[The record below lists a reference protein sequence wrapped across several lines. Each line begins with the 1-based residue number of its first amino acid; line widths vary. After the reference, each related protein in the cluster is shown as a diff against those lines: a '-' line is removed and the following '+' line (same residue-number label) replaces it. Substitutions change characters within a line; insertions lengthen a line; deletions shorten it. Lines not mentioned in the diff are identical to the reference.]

1 MKDKTFQGAFEL
13 LTTPKEYL
21 LCGVILSLLL
31 ALNLYLEYLNYQKL
45 DFSKPTSLN
54 AQILLQYPK
63 TKDQKTYFVLKL
75 QSKGM
80 IFYATIKEPLKN
92 LQYRYAQFFGKI
104 KPCSFLESLK
114 SCFFQ
119 TYSFSLTRKQDF
131 KSHVRRFIDSA
142 HSSALVGNLY
152 RALFIGDSLN
162 KDLRDRANAL
172 GINHLLA
179 ISGFHLGILSASVY
193 FLFSLFYTPLQ
204 KRYFPYRNA
213 FYDIGVLVWV
223 FLLGYLL
230 LLDFLPSFFRA
241 FLMGLLGFLACFFGV
256 RLLSFKLL
264 ILACCIAIA
273 LLPKLLFSVGF
284 LLSVCGVWYIFLFL
298 KHTQAFFKTS
308 SFLVRSFQIISLS
321 VLVFLNMLII
331 AHAFFPMFSPYQ
343 LFSIPLGL
351 IFIVFF
357 PLSLFLHA
365 VGLGSLLDSILNMP
379 LTIPTIS
386 VFSPLWL
393 LGVHLFLTILSVRF
407 FKVYLSMNVLSAGF
421 FLYCCYQYIIM
432 PSLMPSLIVG

>member
-1 MKDKTFQGAFEL
+1 M
-13 LTTPKEYL
+13 
-21 LCGVILSLLL
+21 CGVFLNLLL
-31 ALNLYLEYLNYQKL
+31 AINLYLEYLNHQKL

-80 IFYATIKEPLKN
+80 IFYTTIKEPLKN
-92 LQYRYAQFFGKI
+92 LQYRHAQFFGKI
-104 KPCSFLESLK
+104 KSCSFLESLK

-119 TYSFSLTRKQDF
+119 TYSFSLTRKHNF
-131 KSHVRRFIDSA
+131 KSRLRHFIDSA
-142 HSSALVGNLY
+142 HSNALVGNLY

-264 ILACCIAIA
+264 VLACCIAIA
-273 LLPKLLFSVGF
+273 LLPKLLFNVGF
-284 LLSVCGVWYIFLFL
+284 LFSVCGVWYIFLFL

-308 SFLVRSFQIISLS
+308 SFLMRSLQAISLS
-321 VLVFLNMLII
+321 ALVFLNMLIV

-365 VGLGSLLDSILNMP
+365 VGLGSLLDYILSMP

-386 VFSPLWL
+386 IPSPLWL
-393 LGVHLFLTILSVRF
+393 LGVHLFLTILSARF
-407 FKVYLSMNVLSAGF
+407 FKVYLSMNILSMGF

-432 PSLMPSLIVG
+432 PSLIVG

>member
-80 IFYATIKEPLKN
+80 IFYTTIKEPLKN

-131 KSHVRRFIDSA
+131 KSHVRHFIDSA

-179 ISGFHLGILSASVY
+179 ISGFHLGILSVSVY

-308 SFLVRSFQIISLS
+308 SFLVRSFQVISLS

-331 AHAFFPMFSPYQ
+331 VHAFFPMFSPYQ

-365 VGLGSLLDSILNMP
+365 VGLGSLLDPILNMP
-379 LTIPTIS
+379 LMIPTIFVS
-386 VFSPLWL
+386 SPLWL

-432 PSLMPSLIVG
+432 PSLIVG

>member
-13 LTTPKEYL
+13 LATPKEYL
-21 LCGVILSLLL
+21 WCGVFLSLLL
-31 ALNLYLEYLNYQKL
+31 AINLYLEYLNYQKL

-80 IFYATIKEPLKN
+80 IFYTTIKEPLKN
-92 LQYRYAQFFGKI
+92 LQYRHAQFFGRI
-104 KPCSFLESLK
+104 KSCSFLESLK

-119 TYSFSLTRKQDF
+119 TYSFSLMRKQDF
-131 KSHVRRFIDSA
+131 KSYWRHFIDST
-142 HSSALVGNLY
+142 HSNALVGNLY

-162 KDLRDRANAL
+162 KDLRDKANAL

-256 RLLSFKLL
+256 RILSFKLL
-264 ILACCIAIA
+264 VLACCIAIA

-298 KHTQAFFKTS
+298 KHTQIFFKDS
-308 SFLVRSFQIISLS
+308 SFFKRSFQAIILS
-321 VLVFLNMLII
+321 VLVFLNMLIV

-365 VGLGSLLDSILNMP
+365 VGLGSLLDPILNMP
-379 LTIPTIS
+379 LTIPTIF

-393 LGVHLFLTILSVRF
+393 LGVHLFLTILSARF

-432 PSLMPSLIVG
+432 PSLIVG

>member
-13 LTTPKEYL
+13 LATPKEYL
-21 LCGVILSLLL
+21 WCGVVLSLLL
-31 ALNLYLEYLNYQKL
+31 AINLYLEYLNYQKL

-80 IFYATIKEPLKN
+80 IFYTTIKEPLKN
-92 LQYRYAQFFGKI
+92 LQYRHAQFFGKI
-104 KPCSFLESLK
+104 KSCSFLESLK

-119 TYSFSLTRKQDF
+119 TYSFSLTRKHNF
-131 KSHVRRFIDSA
+131 KSHLRHFIDSV
-142 HSSALVGNLY
+142 HSNALVGNLY

-179 ISGFHLGILSASVY
+179 ISGFHLGILSMSVY

-204 KRYFPYRNA
+204 KHYFPYRNA

-256 RLLSFKLL
+256 RILSFKLL
-264 ILACCIAIA
+264 VLACCIAIA

-298 KHTQAFFKTS
+298 KHTQIFFKDS
-308 SFLVRSFQIISLS
+308 SFWMRSFQAIALS
-321 VLVFLNMLII
+321 VLVFLNMLIV

-365 VGLGSLLDSILNMP
+365 VGLGSLLDNVLSMP

-386 VFSPLWL
+386 VPSPLWL
-393 LGVHLFLTILSVRF
+393 LGAHLFLTILSVRF

-432 PSLMPSLIVG
+432 PSSIVG

>member
-1 MKDKTFQGAFEL
+1 MKDKTFKGAFEL

-21 LCGVILSLLL
+21 WCGVILSLLL
-31 ALNLYLEYLNYQKL
+31 SLNLYLEYLNYQKL

-54 AQILLQYPK
+54 AQILLQYSK

-80 IFYATIKEPLKN
+80 FFYTTIREPLKN
-92 LQYRYAQFFGKI
+92 LQYRHAQFFGRI
-104 KPCSFLESLK
+104 KPCPFLESLK

-131 KSHVRRFIDSA
+131 KSHLRHFIDSA
-142 HSSALVGNLY
+142 HSNALAGNLY

-172 GINHLLA
+172 GVNHLLA
-179 ISGFHLGILSASVY
+179 ISGFHLGILSMSVY

-256 RLLSFKLL
+256 RILSFKLL

-308 SFLVRSFQIISLS
+308 SFLMRSFQAISLS
-321 VLVFLNMLII
+321 ALVFLNMLII

-351 IFIVFF
+351 MFIVFF

-365 VGLGSLLDSILNMP
+365 VGLGSLLDRILNMP
-379 LTIPTIS
+379 LAIPTIFVS
-386 VFSPLWL
+386 SPLWL
-393 LGVHLFLTILSVRF
+393 LGVHLFLTILSARF
-407 FKVYLSMNVLSAGF
+407 FKVYLSMNVLSMGF

-432 PSLMPSLIVG
+432 PSLIVG

>member
-13 LTTPKEYL
+13 LATPKEYL
-21 LCGVILSLLL
+21 WCGVFLSLLL
-31 ALNLYLEYLNYQKL
+31 AINLYLEYLNYQKL

-54 AQILLQYPK
+54 AQISLQYPK

-75 QSKGM
+75 QSNGM
-80 IFYATIKEPLKN
+80 IFYTTIKEPLKN
-92 LQYRYAQFFGKI
+92 LQYRHAQFFGKI
-104 KPCSFLESLK
+104 KSCSFLESLK

-119 TYSFSLTRKQDF
+119 TYSFSLMRKHNF
-131 KSHVRRFIDSA
+131 KSHVRHFIDSA

-179 ISGFHLGILSASVY
+179 ISGFHLGILSVSVY

-298 KHTQAFFKTS
+298 KHTQIFFKTS
-308 SFLVRSFQIISLS
+308 SFLMRFFQAIALS

-365 VGLGSLLDSILNMP
+365 VGLGSLLDHILSMP
-379 LTIPTIS
+379 LAIPTIS

-393 LGVHLFLTILSVRF
+393 LGAHLFLTILSARF

-432 PSLMPSLIVG
+432 PSLIVG

>member
-92 LQYRYAQFFGKI
+92 IQYRYAQFFGKI

-131 KSHVRRFIDSA
+131 KSHVRHFIDSA

-264 ILACCIAIA
+264 TLACCIAIA

-308 SFLVRSFQIISLS
+308 SFLVRSFQVISLS
-321 VLVFLNMLII
+321 ALVFLNMLII

-351 IFIVFF
+351 IFIMFF
-357 PLSLFLHA
+357 PLSLLLHA

-386 VFSPLWL
+386 VSSPLWL
-393 LGVHLFLTILSVRF
+393 LGVHLFLTILSARF

-432 PSLMPSLIVG
+432 PSLIVG

>member
-31 ALNLYLEYLNYQKL
+31 AINLYLEYLNYQKL
-45 DFSKPTSLN
+45 DFSKPTSLS

-80 IFYATIKEPLKN
+80 IFYTTIKEPLKN
-92 LQYRYAQFFGKI
+92 LQYRHAQFFGRI
-104 KPCSFLESLK
+104 KFCSFLESLK

-119 TYSFSLTRKQDF
+119 TYSFSLTRKQDL
-131 KSHVRRFIDSA
+131 KSHWRHFIDSA
-142 HSSALVGNLY
+142 HSSALAGNLY

-179 ISGFHLGILSASVY
+179 ISGFHLGILSVSVY

-213 FYDIGVLVWV
+213 FYDIGVLMWV

-264 ILACCIAIA
+264 VLACCIAIA

-298 KHTQAFFKTS
+298 KHTEIFFKTS
-308 SFLVRSFQIISLS
+308 SFLMRSLQAISLS

-357 PLSLFLHA
+357 PLSLLLHA
-365 VGLGSLLDSILNMP
+365 VGLGSLLDRILNMP
-379 LTIPTIS
+379 LAIPTIS
-386 VFSPLWL
+386 VPSPLWL
-393 LGVHLFLTILSVRF
+393 LGAHLFLTILSARF

-432 PSLMPSLIVG
+432 PSLIVG

>member
-21 LCGVILSLLL
+21 WCGVFLSLLL
-31 ALNLYLEYLNYQKL
+31 AINLYLEYLNYQKL

-80 IFYATIKEPLKN
+80 IFYTTIKEPLKN
-92 LQYRYAQFFGKI
+92 LQYRHAQFFGRI
-104 KPCSFLESLK
+104 KSCSFLESLK

-119 TYSFSLTRKQDF
+119 TYSFSLTRKHNF
-131 KSHVRRFIDSA
+131 KSHVRHFIDSV
-142 HSSALVGNLY
+142 HSNALVGNLY

-264 ILACCIAIA
+264 VLACCIAIA

-298 KHTQAFFKTS
+298 KHTQIFFKTS
-308 SFLVRSFQIISLS
+308 SFLARSFQVISLS
-321 VLVFLNMLII
+321 TLVFLNMLII
-331 AHAFFPMFSPYQ
+331 VHAFFPMFSPYQ

-357 PLSLFLHA
+357 PLSLLLHA
-365 VGLGSLLDSILNMP
+365 VGLGSLLDHILSMP

-386 VFSPLWL
+386 IPSPLWL
-393 LGVHLFLTILSVRF
+393 LGAHLFLTILSVRF

-432 PSLMPSLIVG
+432 PSLIVG

>member
-1 MKDKTFQGAFEL
+1 MF
-13 LTTPKEYL
+13 
-21 LCGVILSLLL
+21 LSLLL
-31 ALNLYLEYLNYQKL
+31 AINLYLEYLNYQKL

-63 TKDQKTYFVLKL
+63 IKDQKTYFVLKL
-75 QSKGM
+75 QSKNM
-80 IFYATIKEPLKN
+80 IFYTTIKEPLKD
-92 LQYRYAQFFGKI
+92 LQYRHAQFFGKI
-104 KPCSFLESLK
+104 KFCSFLESLK

-119 TYSFSLTRKQDF
+119 TYSFSLTRKHNF
-131 KSHVRRFIDSA
+131 KSHLRHFIDSA
-142 HSSALVGNLY
+142 HSNALVGNLY
-152 RALFIGDSLN
+152 RALFIGDNLN

-256 RLLSFKLL
+256 RILSFKLL

-298 KHTQAFFKTS
+298 KHTQIFFKDS
-308 SFLVRSFQIISLS
+308 SFFKRSFQAIILS
-321 VLVFLNMLII
+321 VLVFLNMLIV

-365 VGLGSLLDSILNMP
+365 VGLGSLLDHFLSMP

-386 VFSPLWL
+386 VSSPLWL
-393 LGVHLFLTILSVRF
+393 LGAHLFLTILSTRF
-407 FKVYLSMNVLSAGF
+407 FKVYLSMNVLSMGF

-432 PSLMPSLIVG
+432 PSLIVG

>member
-21 LCGVILSLLL
+21 LCGVFLSLLL
-31 ALNLYLEYLNYQKL
+31 TLNLYLEYLNYQKL
-45 DFSKPTSLN
+45 DFSKPTSLS

-75 QSKGM
+75 QSKNM
-80 IFYATIKEPLKN
+80 IFYTTIKEPLKN
-92 LQYRYAQFFGKI
+92 LQYRHAQFFGKI
-104 KPCSFLESLK
+104 KSCSFLESLK

-131 KSHVRRFIDSA
+131 KSHLRHFIDSA
-142 HSSALVGNLY
+142 HSNALVGNLY

-256 RLLSFKLL
+256 RILSFKLL

-298 KHTQAFFKTS
+298 KHTQIFFKDS
-308 SFLVRSFQIISLS
+308 SFLMRSFQAIALS

-365 VGLGSLLDSILNMP
+365 VGLGSLLDHILSMP

-386 VFSPLWL
+386 VSSPLWL
-393 LGVHLFLTILSVRF
+393 LGVHLFLTILSARF
-407 FKVYLSMNVLSAGF
+407 FKVYLSMNVLSVGF

-432 PSLMPSLIVG
+432 PSSIVG

>member
-13 LTTPKEYL
+13 LSTPKEYL
-21 LCGVILSLLL
+21 WCGVFLSLLL
-31 ALNLYLEYLNYQKL
+31 AINLYLEYLNYQKL

-80 IFYATIKEPLKN
+80 IFYTTIKEPLKN
-92 LQYRYAQFFGKI
+92 LQYRHAHFFGRI
-104 KPCSFLESLK
+104 KSCSFLESLK

-131 KSHVRRFIDSA
+131 KSHVRHFIDSA
-142 HSSALVGNLY
+142 HSNALVGNLY

-162 KDLRDRANAL
+162 KDLRDKANAL

-179 ISGFHLGILSASVY
+179 ISGFHLGILSVSVY

-241 FLMGLLGFLACFFGV
+241 FLMGLLGFLACFFGI

-298 KHTQAFFKTS
+298 KHTQIFFKNS
-308 SFLVRSFQIISLS
+308 SFLMRSFQAIILS

-331 AHAFFPMFSPYQ
+331 VHAFFPMFSPYQ

-365 VGLGSLLDSILNMP
+365 VGLGSLLDHILSMP

-386 VFSPLWL
+386 VSSPLWL
-393 LGVHLFLTILSVRF
+393 LGVHLFLTILSTRF

-432 PSLMPSLIVG
+432 PSLIVG

>member
-13 LTTPKEYL
+13 LTTPKEYSW
-21 LCGVILSLLL
+21 CGVVLSLLL
-31 ALNLYLEYLNYQKL
+31 AINLYLEYLNHQKL

-80 IFYATIKEPLKN
+80 IFYTTIKEPLKN

-131 KSHVRRFIDSA
+131 KSHLRHFIDSA
-142 HSSALVGNLY
+142 HSNALVGNLY

-256 RLLSFKLL
+256 RILSFKLL
-264 ILACCIAIA
+264 VLACCIAIA

-298 KHTQAFFKTS
+298 KHTQIFFKDS
-308 SFLVRSFQIISLS
+308 SFFKRSFQAIALS
-321 VLVFLNMLII
+321 VLVFLNMLIV

-365 VGLGSLLDSILNMP
+365 VGLGSLLDNILSMP

-386 VFSPLWL
+386 VSSPLWL
-393 LGVHLFLTILSVRF
+393 LGAHLFLTILSVRF
-407 FKVYLSMNVLSAGF
+407 FKVYLSMNVLSMGF

-432 PSLMPSLIVG
+432 PSLIVG

>member
-13 LTTPKEYL
+13 LATPKEYL
-21 LCGVILSLLL
+21 VCGVFLSLLL
-31 ALNLYLEYLNYQKL
+31 AINLYLEYLNYQKL

-80 IFYATIKEPLKN
+80 IFYTTIKEPLKN
-92 LQYRYAQFFGKI
+92 LQYRHAHFFGKI
-104 KPCSFLESLK
+104 KSCSFLESLK

-119 TYSFSLTRKQDF
+119 TYSFSLTRKHNF
-131 KSHVRRFIDSA
+131 KSHVRHFIDSA
-142 HSSALVGNLY
+142 HSNALVGNLY

-179 ISGFHLGILSASVY
+179 ISGFHLGILSVSVY

-256 RLLSFKLL
+256 RILSFKLL

-298 KHTQAFFKTS
+298 KHTQIFFKDS
-308 SFLVRSFQIISLS
+308 SFLMRSFQAIVLS
-321 VLVFLNMLII
+321 VLVFFNMLIV
-331 AHAFFPMFSPYQ
+331 AHAFFPIFSPYQ
-343 LFSIPLGL
+343 LFSILLGL

-365 VGLGSLLDSILNMP
+365 VGLGSLLDHFLSMP

-386 VFSPLWL
+386 VPSPLWL
-393 LGVHLFLTILSVRF
+393 LGAHLFLTILSARF

-421 FLYCCYQYIIM
+421 FLYCCHQYIIM
-432 PSLMPSLIVG
+432 PSLIVG

>member
-1 MKDKTFQGAFEL
+1 MKDKTFHGAFEL
-13 LTTPKEYL
+13 LSTPKEYSW
-21 LCGVILSLLL
+21 CGVVLSLLL
-31 ALNLYLEYLNYQKL
+31 AINLYLEYLNYQKL

-80 IFYATIKEPLKN
+80 IFYTTIKEPLKN
-92 LQYRYAQFFGKI
+92 LQYRHAQFFGKI
-104 KPCSFLESLK
+104 KSCSFLESLK

-131 KSHVRRFIDSA
+131 KSHLRHFIDSA
-142 HSSALVGNLY
+142 HSNALVGNLY
-152 RALFIGDSLN
+152 RALFIGDNLN

-256 RLLSFKLL
+256 RILSFKLL

-298 KHTQAFFKTS
+298 KHTQIFFKTS
-308 SFLVRSFQIISLS
+308 SFLRRSFQVISLS
-321 VLVFLNMLII
+321 VLVFLNMLIV

-365 VGLGSLLDSILNMP
+365 VGLGSLLDDILSMP

-386 VFSPLWL
+386 VYSPLWL
-393 LGVHLFLTILSVRF
+393 LGAHLCLTILSARF

-432 PSLMPSLIVG
+432 PSSIVG

>member
-21 LCGVILSLLL
+21 LCGVFLSLLL
-31 ALNLYLEYLNYQKL
+31 AINLYLEYLNYQKL

-80 IFYATIKEPLKN
+80 IFYTTIKEPLKN
-92 LQYRYAQFFGKI
+92 LQYRHAQFFGRI
-104 KPCSFLESLK
+104 KPCFFLESLK

-131 KSHVRRFIDSA
+131 KSHLRHFIDSA

-308 SFLVRSFQIISLS
+308 SFLMRSFQAISLS
-321 VLVFLNMLII
+321 ALVFLNMLII

-357 PLSLFLHA
+357 PLSLLLHA
-365 VGLGSLLDSILNMP
+365 VGLGSLLDRILNMP
-379 LTIPTIS
+379 LAIPTIS
-386 VFSPLWL
+386 IPSPLWL
-393 LGVHLFLTILSVRF
+393 LGVHLFLTILSARF
-407 FKVYLSMNVLSAGF
+407 FKVYLSMNVLSMGF

-432 PSLMPSLIVG
+432 PSLIVG

>member
-13 LTTPKEYL
+13 LVTPKEYL

-31 ALNLYLEYLNYQKL
+31 AFNLYLEYLNYQKL

-80 IFYATIKEPLKN
+80 IFYSTIKEPLKN
-92 LQYRYAQFFGKI
+92 LQYRHAQFFGKI
-104 KPCSFLESLK
+104 KPCFFLESLK

-119 TYSFSLTRKQDF
+119 TYSFSLTRKQDL
-131 KSHVRRFIDSA
+131 KSHWRHFIDSA

-298 KHTQAFFKTS
+298 KHTQTFFKTS
-308 SFLVRSFQIISLS
+308 SFLVRSFQVISLS
-321 VLVFLNMLII
+321 TLVFLNMLII

-351 IFIVFF
+351 IFVVFF

-386 VFSPLWL
+386 VSSPLWL
-393 LGVHLFLTILSVRF
+393 LGAHLFLTILSARF

-432 PSLMPSLIVG
+432 PNLIVG

>member
-31 ALNLYLEYLNYQKL
+31 AFNLYLEYLNYQKL

-80 IFYATIKEPLKN
+80 IFYTTIKEPLKN

-119 TYSFSLTRKQDF
+119 TYSFSLMRKQDF
-131 KSHVRRFIDSA
+131 KSHWRRFIDSA

-308 SFLVRSFQIISLS
+308 SFLARSFQVISLS
-321 VLVFLNMLII
+321 ALVFLNMLII

-365 VGLGSLLDSILNMP
+365 VGLGSLLDPILNMP

-386 VFSPLWL
+386 VSSPLWL
-393 LGVHLFLTILSVRF
+393 LGVHLFLTILSARF
-407 FKVYLSMNVLSAGF
+407 FKVYLSMNILSAGF

-432 PSLMPSLIVG
+432 PSLIVG

>member
-1 MKDKTFQGAFEL
+1 MKDKTFQGAFGL
-13 LTTPKEYL
+13 LSTPKEYL
-21 LCGVILSLLL
+21 WCGVFLSLLL
-31 ALNLYLEYLNYQKL
+31 AINLYLEYLNYQKL

-80 IFYATIKEPLKN
+80 IFYTTIKEPLKN
-92 LQYRYAQFFGKI
+92 LQYRHAQFFGKI
-104 KPCSFLESLK
+104 KFCSFLESLK

-131 KSHVRRFIDSA
+131 KSHARHFIDSA

-162 KDLRDRANAL
+162 KDLRDRANVL

-256 RLLSFKLL
+256 RILSFKLL
-264 ILACCIAIA
+264 VLACCIAIA

-298 KHTQAFFKTS
+298 KHTQIFFKDS
-308 SFLVRSFQIISLS
+308 SFLKRSFQAIVLS

-365 VGLGSLLDSILNMP
+365 VGLGSLLDHFLSMP

-386 VFSPLWL
+386 IPSPLWL
-393 LGVHLFLTILSVRF
+393 LGAHLCLTILSVRF

-432 PSLMPSLIVG
+432 PSSIVG

>member
-31 ALNLYLEYLNYQKL
+31 AFNLYLEYLNYQKL

-80 IFYATIKEPLKN
+80 IFYTTIKEPLKN

-119 TYSFSLTRKQDF
+119 TYSFSLTREQDF
-131 KSHVRRFIDSA
+131 KSHWRRFIDSA

-308 SFLVRSFQIISLS
+308 SFLARSFQVISLS
-321 VLVFLNMLII
+321 ALVFLNMLII

-386 VFSPLWL
+386 VSSPLWL
-393 LGVHLFLTILSVRF
+393 LGVHLFLTILSARF

-432 PSLMPSLIVG
+432 PSLIVG

>member
-1 MKDKTFQGAFEL
+1 M
-13 LTTPKEYL
+13 
-21 LCGVILSLLL
+21 L
-31 ALNLYLEYLNYQKL
+31 AINLYLEYLNYQKL

-75 QSKGM
+75 QSNGM
-80 IFYATIKEPLKN
+80 IFYTTIKEPLKN
-92 LQYRYAQFFGKI
+92 LQYRHAQFFGRI
-104 KPCSFLESLK
+104 KSCSFLESLK

-119 TYSFSLTRKQDF
+119 TYSFSLTRKHNF
-131 KSHVRRFIDSA
+131 KSHLRHFIDSA

-298 KHTQAFFKTS
+298 KHTQIFFKTS
-308 SFLVRSFQIISLS
+308 SFLRRSFQVISLS
-321 VLVFLNMLII
+321 ALVFLNMLII

-365 VGLGSLLDSILNMP
+365 VGLGSLLDHFLSMP

-386 VFSPLWL
+386 VSSPLWL
-393 LGVHLFLTILSVRF
+393 LGAHLFLTILSARF

-432 PSLMPSLIVG
+432 PSSIVS

>member
-13 LTTPKEYL
+13 LSTPKEYL
-21 LCGVILSLLL
+21 WCGVVLSLLL
-31 ALNLYLEYLNYQKL
+31 AINLYLEYLNYQKL

-80 IFYATIKEPLKN
+80 IFYTTIKEPLKD
-92 LQYRYAQFFGKI
+92 LQYRHAQFFGRI
-104 KPCSFLESLK
+104 KSCSFLESLK

-119 TYSFSLTRKQDF
+119 TYSFSLTRQQDF
-131 KSHVRRFIDSA
+131 KSHWRHFIDSA
-142 HSSALVGNLY
+142 HSNALVGNLY

-179 ISGFHLGILSASVY
+179 ISGFHLGILSMSVY

-256 RLLSFKLL
+256 RILSFKLL
-264 ILACCIAIA
+264 VLACCIAIA

-308 SFLVRSFQIISLS
+308 SFLARSFQAISLS
-321 VLVFLNMLII
+321 ALVFLNMLII
-331 AHAFFPMFSPYQ
+331 VHAFFPMFSPYQ

-365 VGLGSLLDSILNMP
+365 VGLGSLLDHILSMP

-386 VFSPLWL
+386 VPSPLWL
-393 LGVHLFLTILSVRF
+393 LGAHLFLTILSVRF

-432 PSLMPSLIVG
+432 PSLIIG

>member
-21 LCGVILSLLL
+21 VCGVILSLLL

-80 IFYATIKEPLKN
+80 IFYSTIKEPLKN

-119 TYSFSLTRKQDF
+119 TYSFSLTRKQDS
-131 KSHVRRFIDSA
+131 KSHVRHLIDSA

-264 ILACCIAIA
+264 TLACCIAIA

-298 KHTQAFFKTS
+298 KHTQIFFKTS
-308 SFLVRSFQIISLS
+308 SFLMRSFQVISLS
-321 VLVFLNMLII
+321 ALIFLNMLII
-331 AHAFFPMFSPYQ
+331 VHAFFPMFSPYQ

-351 IFIVFF
+351 IFVVFF

-393 LGVHLFLTILSVRF
+393 LGVHLFLTILSARF
-407 FKVYLSMNVLSAGF
+407 FKVYVSMNVLSTGF

-432 PSLMPSLIVG
+432 PSSIVG

>member
-21 LCGVILSLLL
+21 WCGVFLSLLL
-31 ALNLYLEYLNYQKL
+31 AINLYLEYLNYQKL

-80 IFYATIKEPLKN
+80 IFYTTIKEPLKN
-92 LQYRYAQFFGKI
+92 LQYRHAQFFGRI
-104 KPCSFLESLK
+104 KPCFFLESLK

-131 KSHVRRFIDSA
+131 KSHLRHFIDST
-142 HSSALVGNLY
+142 HSSALAGNLY

-179 ISGFHLGILSASVY
+179 ISGFHLGILSISVY

-308 SFLVRSFQIISLS
+308 SFLMRSFQAISLS
-321 VLVFLNMLII
+321 ALVFLNMLII

-357 PLSLFLHA
+357 PLSLLLHA
-365 VGLGSLLDSILNMP
+365 VGLGSLLDHILNMP
-379 LTIPTIS
+379 LAIPTIS
-386 VFSPLWL
+386 VPSPLWL
-393 LGVHLFLTILSVRF
+393 LGAHLFLTILSTRF

-432 PSLMPSLIVG
+432 PSLIVG

>member
-1 MKDKTFQGAFEL
+1 MKDKTFKGAFEL

-21 LCGVILSLLL
+21 WCGVILSLLL
-31 ALNLYLEYLNYQKL
+31 SLNLYLEYLNYQKL

-54 AQILLQYPK
+54 AQILLQYSK

-80 IFYATIKEPLKN
+80 FFYTTIREPLKN
-92 LQYRYAQFFGKI
+92 LQYRHAQFFGRI
-104 KPCSFLESLK
+104 KPCPFLESLK

-131 KSHVRRFIDSA
+131 KSHLRHFIDSA
-142 HSSALVGNLY
+142 HSNALAGNLY

-172 GINHLLA
+172 GVNHLLA
-179 ISGFHLGILSASVY
+179 ISGFHLGILSMSVY

-256 RLLSFKLL
+256 RILSFKLL

-308 SFLVRSFQIISLS
+308 SFLMRSFQAISLS
-321 VLVFLNMLII
+321 ALVFLNMLII
-331 AHAFFPMFSPYQ
+331 VHAFFPMFSPYQ

-351 IFIVFF
+351 MFIVFF

-365 VGLGSLLDSILNMP
+365 VGLGSLLDRILNMP
-379 LTIPTIS
+379 LAIPTIFVS
-386 VFSPLWL
+386 SSLWL
-393 LGVHLFLTILSVRF
+393 LGVHLFLTILSARF
-407 FKVYLSMNVLSAGF
+407 FKVYLSMNVLSMGF

-432 PSLMPSLIVG
+432 PSLIVG

>member
-13 LTTPKEYL
+13 LATPKEYL
-21 LCGVILSLLL
+21 WCGVVLSLLL
-31 ALNLYLEYLNYQKL
+31 AINLYLEYLNYQKL

-80 IFYATIKEPLKN
+80 IFYTTIKEPLKN
-92 LQYRYAQFFGKI
+92 LQYRHAQFFGKI
-104 KPCSFLESLK
+104 KSCSFLESLK

-131 KSHVRRFIDSA
+131 KSHVRHFIDSA
-142 HSSALVGNLY
+142 HSNALVGNLY

-264 ILACCIAIA
+264 VLACCIAIA

-298 KHTQAFFKTS
+298 KHTQIFFKTS
-308 SFLVRSFQIISLS
+308 SFLVRFFQVISLS
-321 VLVFLNMLII
+321 ALVFLNMLII

-365 VGLGSLLDSILNMP
+365 VGLGSLLDDILSMP

-386 VFSPLWL
+386 VPSPLWL
-393 LGVHLFLTILSVRF
+393 LGAHLFLTILSARF

-432 PSLMPSLIVG
+432 PSLIVG

>member
-13 LTTPKEYL
+13 LSTPKEYL
-21 LCGVILSLLL
+21 WCGVFLSLLL
-31 ALNLYLEYLNYQKL
+31 AINLYLEYLNYQKL

-80 IFYATIKEPLKN
+80 IFYTTIKEPLKN
-92 LQYRYAQFFGKI
+92 LQYRHAQFFGKI
-104 KPCSFLESLK
+104 KFCSFLESLK

-131 KSHVRRFIDSA
+131 KSHLRHFIDSV
-142 HSSALVGNLY
+142 HSNALVGNLY

-204 KRYFPYRNA
+204 QRYFPYRNA

-298 KHTQAFFKTS
+298 KHTQIFFKDS
-308 SFLVRSFQIISLS
+308 SFLKRFFQAIALS

-331 AHAFFPMFSPYQ
+331 VHAFFPMFSPYQ

-365 VGLGSLLDSILNMP
+365 VGLGSLLDDILSMP

-386 VFSPLWL
+386 VPSPLWL
-393 LGVHLFLTILSVRF
+393 LGAHLFLTILSARF

-432 PSLMPSLIVG
+432 PSLIVG

>member
-13 LTTPKEYL
+13 LATPKEYL
-21 LCGVILSLLL
+21 WCGVFLSLLL
-31 ALNLYLEYLNYQKL
+31 AINLYLEYLNYQKL

-54 AQILLQYPK
+54 AQILLQYSK

-80 IFYATIKEPLKN
+80 IFYTTIKEPLKD
-92 LQYRYAQFFGKI
+92 LQYRHAQFFGKI
-104 KPCSFLESLK
+104 KFCSFLESLK

-131 KSHVRRFIDSA
+131 KSHLRHFIDSV
-142 HSSALVGNLY
+142 HSNALVGNLY

-264 ILACCIAIA
+264 VLACCIAIA

-298 KHTQAFFKTS
+298 KHTQIFFKTS
-308 SFLVRSFQIISLS
+308 SFLRRSFQVISLS
-321 VLVFLNMLII
+321 TLVFLNMLII

-365 VGLGSLLDSILNMP
+365 VGLGSLLDHFLSMP

-386 VFSPLWL
+386 IPSPLWL
-393 LGVHLFLTILSVRF
+393 LGVHLFLTILSTRF

-432 PSLMPSLIVG
+432 PSLIVG

>member
-13 LTTPKEYL
+13 LSTPKEYL
-21 LCGVILSLLL
+21 WCGVVLSLLL
-31 ALNLYLEYLNYQKL
+31 AINLYLEYLNYQKL

-80 IFYATIKEPLKN
+80 IFYTTIKEPLKN
-92 LQYRYAQFFGKI
+92 LQYRHAQFFGKI
-104 KPCSFLESLK
+104 KSCSFLESLK

-131 KSHVRRFIDSA
+131 KSHVRHFIDSA
-142 HSSALVGNLY
+142 HSNALVGNLY

-162 KDLRDRANAL
+162 KDLRDKANAL

-179 ISGFHLGILSASVY
+179 ISGFHLGILSVSVY

-308 SFLVRSFQIISLS
+308 SFLMRSFQVISLS
-321 VLVFLNMLII
+321 ALIFLNMLII

-357 PLSLFLHA
+357 PLSLLLHA
-365 VGLGSLLDSILNMP
+365 VGLGSLLDHILNMP
-379 LTIPTIS
+379 LAIPTIS
-386 VFSPLWL
+386 VPSPLWL
-393 LGVHLFLTILSVRF
+393 LGAHLFLTILSARF
-407 FKVYLSMNVLSAGF
+407 FKVYLSMNVLSTGF
-421 FLYCCYQYIIM
+421 FLCCCYQYIIM
-432 PSLMPSLIVG
+432 PGLIVG

>member
-1 MKDKTFQGAFEL
+1 MF
-13 LTTPKEYL
+13 
-21 LCGVILSLLL
+21 LSLLL
-31 ALNLYLEYLNYQKL
+31 AINLYLEYLNYQKL

-80 IFYATIKEPLKN
+80 IFYTTIKEPLKN
-92 LQYRYAQFFGKI
+92 LQYRHAQFFGKI
-104 KPCSFLESLK
+104 KSCSFLESLK

-119 TYSFSLTRKQDF
+119 TYSFSLTRKHNF
-131 KSHVRRFIDSA
+131 KSHVRHFIDSA
-142 HSSALVGNLY
+142 HSNALVGNLY

-179 ISGFHLGILSASVY
+179 ISGFHLGILSVSVY

-264 ILACCIAIA
+264 VLACCIAIA

-298 KHTQAFFKTS
+298 KHTQIFFKTS
-308 SFLVRSFQIISLS
+308 SFLRRSFQAISLS
-321 VLVFLNMLII
+321 ALVFLNMLIV

-365 VGLGSLLDSILNMP
+365 VGLGSLLDHFLSMP

-386 VFSPLWL
+386 VSSPLWL
-393 LGVHLFLTILSVRF
+393 LGVHLFLTILSARF
-407 FKVYLSMNVLSAGF
+407 FKVYLSVNVLSTGF

-432 PSLMPSLIVG
+432 PSLIVD

>member
-13 LTTPKEYL
+13 LATPKEYL
-21 LCGVILSLLL
+21 WCGVILSLLL
-31 ALNLYLEYLNYQKL
+31 AINLYLEYLNYQKL

-80 IFYATIKEPLKN
+80 IFYTTIKEPLKN
-92 LQYRYAQFFGKI
+92 LQYRHAQFFGKI
-104 KPCSFLESLK
+104 KSCSFLESLK

-119 TYSFSLTRKQDF
+119 TYSFSLMRKQDF
-131 KSHVRRFIDSA
+131 KSHARHFIDSA
-142 HSSALVGNLY
+142 HENALVGNLY

-256 RLLSFKLL
+256 RILSFKLL
-264 ILACCIAIA
+264 VLACCIAIA

-298 KHTQAFFKTS
+298 KHTQIFFKDS
-308 SFLVRSFQIISLS
+308 SFLMRSFQAIALS
-321 VLVFLNMLII
+321 VLVFLNMLIV

-365 VGLGSLLDSILNMP
+365 VGLGSLLDHILSMP

-386 VFSPLWL
+386 VSSPLWL
-393 LGVHLFLTILSVRF
+393 LGAHLFLTILSARF

-432 PSLMPSLIVG
+432 PGLIVG

>member
-13 LTTPKEYL
+13 LSTPKEYL
-21 LCGVILSLLL
+21 WCGVVLSLLL
-31 ALNLYLEYLNYQKL
+31 AINLYLEYLNYQKL

-80 IFYATIKEPLKN
+80 IFYTTIKEPLKN
-92 LQYRYAQFFGKI
+92 LQYRHAQFFGKI
-104 KPCSFLESLK
+104 KSCSFLESLK

-119 TYSFSLTRKQDF
+119 TYSFSLMRKHNF
-131 KSHVRRFIDSA
+131 KSHWRHFIDSA
-142 HSSALVGNLY
+142 HSNALVCNLY

-162 KDLRDRANAL
+162 KDLRDKANAL

-264 ILACCIAIA
+264 ILACCIAIV

-298 KHTQAFFKTS
+298 KHTQIFFKNS
-308 SFLVRSFQIISLS
+308 SFLRRSFQVISLS

-365 VGLGSLLDSILNMP
+365 VGLGSLLDHILSMP

-386 VFSPLWL
+386 VPSPLWL
-393 LGVHLFLTILSVRF
+393 LGVHLFLTILSARF
-407 FKVYLSMNVLSAGF
+407 FKVYLSMNVLSVGF

-432 PSLMPSLIVG
+432 PSLIVG

>member
-13 LTTPKEYL
+13 LSTPKEYL
-21 LCGVILSLLL
+21 WCGVFLSLLL
-31 ALNLYLEYLNYQKL
+31 AINLYLEYLNYQKL

-75 QSKGM
+75 QSKNM
-80 IFYATIKEPLKN
+80 IFYTTIKEPLKD
-92 LQYRYAQFFGKI
+92 LQYRHAHFFGRI
-104 KPCSFLESLK
+104 KSCSFLESLK

-119 TYSFSLTRKQDF
+119 TYSFSLTRKHNF
-131 KSHVRRFIDSA
+131 KSHARHFIDSA
-142 HSSALVGNLY
+142 HSNALVGNLY

-298 KHTQAFFKTS
+298 KHTQIFFKDS
-308 SFLVRSFQIISLS
+308 SFLRRSFQVISLS

-365 VGLGSLLDSILNMP
+365 VGLGSLLDDILSMP

-386 VFSPLWL
+386 VPSPLWL
-393 LGVHLFLTILSVRF
+393 LGAHLFLTILSVRF
-407 FKVYLSMNVLSAGF
+407 FKVYLSMNVLSTGF

-432 PSLMPSLIVG
+432 PSLIVG

>member
-21 LCGVILSLLL
+21 LCGVFLSLLL
-31 ALNLYLEYLNYQKL
+31 AINLYLEYLNYQKL

-80 IFYATIKEPLKN
+80 IFYTTIKEPLKN

-131 KSHVRRFIDSA
+131 KSHVRHFIDSA

-241 FLMGLLGFLACFFGV
+241 FLMGLLGFLACFFGA

-308 SFLVRSFQIISLS
+308 SFLMRSFQVISLS
-321 VLVFLNMLII
+321 ALIFLNMLII

-365 VGLGSLLDSILNMP
+365 VGLGSLLDPILNMP

-393 LGVHLFLTILSVRF
+393 LGAHLFLTILSARF

-432 PSLMPSLIVG
+432 PSLIVG

>member
-13 LTTPKEYL
+13 LATPKEYL
-21 LCGVILSLLL
+21 WCGVVLSLLL
-31 ALNLYLEYLNYQKL
+31 AINLYLEYLNYQKL

-80 IFYATIKEPLKN
+80 IFYTTIKEPLKN
-92 LQYRYAQFFGKI
+92 LQYRHAHFFGRI
-104 KPCSFLESLK
+104 KSCSFLESLK

-131 KSHVRRFIDSA
+131 KSHLRHFIDSV
-142 HSSALVGNLY
+142 HENALVGNLY

-256 RLLSFKLL
+256 RILSFKLL
-264 ILACCIAIA
+264 VLACCIAIA

-298 KHTQAFFKTS
+298 KHTQIFFKDS
-308 SFLVRSFQIISLS
+308 SFLMRSFQAIALS

-331 AHAFFPMFSPYQ
+331 VHAFFPMFSPYQ

-365 VGLGSLLDSILNMP
+365 VGLGSLLDHFLSMP

-386 VFSPLWL
+386 VSSPLWL
-393 LGVHLFLTILSVRF
+393 LGAHLFLTIVSVRF
-407 FKVYLSMNVLSAGF
+407 FKVYLSMNVLSTGF

-432 PSLMPSLIVG
+432 PSSIVG

>member
-13 LTTPKEYL
+13 LATPKEYL
-21 LCGVILSLLL
+21 WCGVFLSLLL
-31 ALNLYLEYLNYQKL
+31 AINLYLEYLNYQKL

-80 IFYATIKEPLKN
+80 IFYTTIKEPLKN
-92 LQYRYAQFFGKI
+92 LQYRHAQFFGRI
-104 KPCSFLESLK
+104 KSCSFLESLK

-119 TYSFSLTRKQDF
+119 TYSFSLTRKHNF
-131 KSHVRRFIDSA
+131 KSHLRHFIDSA
-142 HSSALVGNLY
+142 HSNALVGNLY

-179 ISGFHLGILSASVY
+179 ISGFHLGILSMSVY

-204 KRYFPYRNA
+204 KRYFPYSNA

-256 RLLSFKLL
+256 RILSFKLL
-264 ILACCIAIA
+264 VLACCIAIA

-298 KHTQAFFKTS
+298 KHTQIFFKTS
-308 SFLVRSFQIISLS
+308 SFLVRSFQAISLS
-321 VLVFLNMLII
+321 ALVFLNMLII

-365 VGLGSLLDSILNMP
+365 VGLGSLLDHFLSMP

-386 VFSPLWL
+386 ISSPLWL
-393 LGVHLFLTILSVRF
+393 LGAHLFLTILSARF

-432 PSLMPSLIVG
+432 PSSIVG

>member
-21 LCGVILSLLL
+21 VCGVFLSLLL
-31 ALNLYLEYLNYQKL
+31 AINLYLEYLNYQKL

-80 IFYATIKEPLKN
+80 IFYTTIKEPLKN
-92 LQYRYAQFFGKI
+92 LQYRHAQFFGRI
-104 KPCSFLESLK
+104 KSCSFLESLK

-131 KSHVRRFIDSA
+131 KSHLRHFIDST

-179 ISGFHLGILSASVY
+179 ISGFHLGILSMSVY

-264 ILACCIAIA
+264 VLACCIAIA

-298 KHTQAFFKTS
+298 KHTQIFFKDY
-308 SFLVRSFQIISLS
+308 SFLMRSFQAISLS

-365 VGLGSLLDSILNMP
+365 VGLGSLLDHILSMP

-386 VFSPLWL
+386 VPSPLWL
-393 LGVHLFLTILSVRF
+393 LGVHLCLTILSARF

-432 PSLMPSLIVG
+432 PSLIVG

>member
-13 LTTPKEYL
+13 LATPKEYL
-21 LCGVILSLLL
+21 WCGVFLSLLL
-31 ALNLYLEYLNYQKL
+31 AINLYLEYLNYQKL

-75 QSKGM
+75 QSKNM
-80 IFYATIKEPLKN
+80 IFYTTIKEPLKN
-92 LQYRYAQFFGKI
+92 LQYRHAQFFGKI
-104 KPCSFLESLK
+104 KSCSFLESLK

-131 KSHVRRFIDSA
+131 KSHARHSIDSA
-142 HSSALVGNLY
+142 HSNALVGNLY

-256 RLLSFKLL
+256 RILSFKLL
-264 ILACCIAIA
+264 VLACGIAIA

-298 KHTQAFFKTS
+298 KHTQIFFKDS
-308 SFLVRSFQIISLS
+308 SFLKRSFQAISLS
-321 VLVFLNMLII
+321 ALVFLNMLII

-365 VGLGSLLDSILNMP
+365 VGLGSLLDHILSMP

-386 VFSPLWL
+386 VPSPLWL
-393 LGVHLFLTILSVRF
+393 LGAHLFLTILSVRF

-432 PSLMPSLIVG
+432 PSLIVG

>member
-21 LCGVILSLLL
+21 WCGVFLSLLL
-31 ALNLYLEYLNYQKL
+31 AINLYLEYLNYQKL

-80 IFYATIKEPLKN
+80 IFYTTIKEPLKN
-92 LQYRYAQFFGKI
+92 LQYRHAQFFGKI
-104 KPCSFLESLK
+104 KSCSFLESLR

-131 KSHVRRFIDSA
+131 KSRLRHFIDSA
-142 HSSALVGNLY
+142 HSNALVGNLY

-179 ISGFHLGILSASVY
+179 ISGFHLGILSVSVY

-256 RLLSFKLL
+256 RILSFKLL
-264 ILACCIAIA
+264 VLACCIAIA

-298 KHTQAFFKTS
+298 KHTQIFFKTS
-308 SFLVRSFQIISLS
+308 SFLARSLQVISLS
-321 VLVFLNMLII
+321 ALVFLNMLII

-365 VGLGSLLDSILNMP
+365 VGLGSLLDHFLSMP

-386 VFSPLWL
+386 VPSPLWL
-393 LGVHLFLTILSVRF
+393 LGVHLFLTILSTRS

-432 PSLMPSLIVG
+432 PSLIVG

>member
-21 LCGVILSLLL
+21 VCGVFLSLLL

-80 IFYATIKEPLKN
+80 IFYTTIKEPLKN

-131 KSHVRRFIDSA
+131 KSHVRHFIDSA

-204 KRYFPYRNA
+204 KCYFPYRNA

-308 SFLVRSFQIISLS
+308 SFLMRSFQVVSLS
-321 VLVFLNMLII
+321 ALVFLNMLII
-331 AHAFFPMFSPYQ
+331 VHAFFPMFSPYQ

-351 IFIVFF
+351 IFVVFF
-357 PLSLFLHA
+357 PLSLLLHA
-365 VGLGSLLDSILNMP
+365 VGLGSLLDRLLNMP

-393 LGVHLFLTILSVRF
+393 LGTHLFLTILSARF
-407 FKVYLSMNVLSAGF
+407 FKVYVSMNVLSAGF

-432 PSLMPSLIVG
+432 PSLIVG